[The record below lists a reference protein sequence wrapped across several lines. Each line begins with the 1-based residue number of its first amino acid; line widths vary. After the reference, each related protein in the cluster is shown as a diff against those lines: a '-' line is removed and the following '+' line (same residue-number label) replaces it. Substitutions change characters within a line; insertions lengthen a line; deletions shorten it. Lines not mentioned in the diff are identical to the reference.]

1 MGSSI
6 PIKNIQEINC
16 IKDLYR
22 QKNQISELLMFT
34 LAINTGIDLI
44 NLLNLRV
51 KDIKNKKY
59 LCIEKNKSIPLNE
72 EILKLIETV
81 NQKYGNT
88 IIMVTHNDAIKDMAD
103 RVVKLRDG
111 MIRKNYLNEHK
122 IPAAELDW

>member
-72 EILKLIETV
+72 EILKLIAEV
-81 NQKYGNT
+81 
-88 IIMVTHNDAIKDMAD
+88 IKDKKNNEDITKATENISQMIEY
-103 RVVKLRDG
+103 VKEIIHL
-111 MIRKNYLNEHK
+111 
-122 IPAAELDW
+122 